1 MNIGRRQ
8 LLKLLAAL
16 GVSTTMTAG
25 RAAAA
30 PGKRAKFD
38 VVVVGAGVFGIWSAW
53 QLHRAGRR
61 VAVIDAV
68 APAHSRASSGGE
80 SRVIRAGYGDK
91 EIYSEWAWRSLGD
104 WQALSA
110 RTGLPVFHPMGVLWL
125 HEEGDSLVRASA
137 DVLSRLGIPHEF
149 LSTGDLRSR
158 YPVLRADDG
167 EAGFLE
173 PRAGALMAR
182 RAVQVMAAELAA
194 DGVAFFGATVRP
206 VRADRADGGS
216 LPAVTTSAGETIAA
230 EQFVFACGPWL
241 DQVCPEAMAGRLFV
255 SRQEVFYFAVP
266 AGATGALPV
275 WADLPFYGFPD
286 LEGRGFKVA
295 DDTHGA
301 PMDPDSGDRRASE
314 EGERRA
320 RAFLA
325 RRFPALAEAPLSESR
340 VCQYENSSDGHLVID
355 RHPGLD
361 NVWVVG
367 GGSGHGFKHGPA
379 VGAHVAELV
388 AGTAS
393 PRAPFLL
400 GAKGSRQQ
408 RAVQ

>member
-1 MNIGRRQ
+1 MP
-8 LLKLLAAL
+8 
-16 GVSTTMTAG
+16 AG
-25 RAAAA
+25 RSAAAA
-30 PGKRAKFD
+30 GERAKFD

-80 SRVIRAGYGDK
+80 SRVIRAGYGDQ
-91 EIYSEWAWRSLGD
+91 EVYSEWAWRSLAD

-125 HEEGDSLVRASA
+125 HEERDALVRASA
-137 DVLSRLGIPHEF
+137 DVLSRLDIPHEF
-149 LSTGDLRSR
+149 LPAADLRNR
-158 YPVLRADDG
+158 YPVLRTDDG

-182 RAVQVMAAELAA
+182 RAVQFMAAELTAN
-194 DGVAFFGATVRP
+194 GVPFFGARVNP
-206 VRADRADGGS
+206 VRTHQGIGGS
-216 LPAVTTSAGETIAA
+216 LTAVTTSAGGTIAA

-286 LEGRGFKVA
+286 LEGRGFKVG
-295 DDTHGA
+295 DDTHGT

-379 VGAHVAELV
+379 VGAHVAALV
-388 AGTAS
+388 AGKAS